1 MAIGIQYYGRG
12 TRGVTP
18 ARINNPTLNNPRL
31 LGDDPT
37 GGSDDGG
44 LGLTG
49 TASTAGAGSLLN
61 AQTNAAK
68 FKAEQAAAADALIRQ
83 QTGAQNQAN
92 YLRGLLG
99 AGVPASITGEIG
111 AQETAGRSYINTQA
125 QNLLER
131 LSGALTTGQ
140 GATTQGYDTLRNYL
154 QANPATAYANTA
166 QAAPT
171 VTQNTLAQYMQAM
184 GTPTGTVD
192 PALAEVNAQA
202 VGGANAYNQLLNV
215 LRGSE
220 ASGQASRLSEEQ
232 MARALAGSQLQ
243 SIYGSGRA
251 NVESEQLAALNAL
264 AAQISNARIAAQ
276 QAQTSQETA
285 IQNALATLYGT
296 GLITPPPVVTENPV
310 VDTVVPV
317 VPTAPV
323 QSAPV
328 ARLAQQVA
336 NAKNQTLVNRAN
348 AFIEANPTA
357 SAAVVAKAFPSLSA
371 AAKKKK

>member
-18 ARINNPTLNNPRL
+18 ARINNPTLNNPML

-37 GGSDDGG
+37 GGSDDGD